1 MKDLKT
7 ILYTIPNFDT
17 AGGGKA
23 LLNIARRLDQNIF
36 RSEICCNHTKGDY
49 YKEVE
54 KSQIPIHIQNT
65 TLNMIPRIN
74 GLMNCIKLARYFRSL
89 NVDLIHSFYYGP
101 DYSEAFS
108 ARLAGIPWIYTKKN
122 MNWGNN
128 SKNGWKLRSI
138 FSKHILVQNKDMI
151 KKFFPKKKNVSLVPR
166 GVNTN
171 IFMQQEKCD
180 ELLLKHNIKAN
191 EKIIIT
197 VANLVPVKNID
208 FLLTTY
214 EKICIEKDN
223 TRLFIIGDKENEYG
237 KELERKAKLS
247 KFSDRISFTGK
258 VQNIS
263 DYHSIADIFVLPSKK
278 EGCPVSL
285 LEAMS
290 SGLPIAAS
298 KVPGVK
304 DVLEPFPENM
314 FPSNNMEKLK
324 ALIIRLLDNKSNGT
338 KLRNHIIN
346 NYGIHREVFNHES
359 IYKQC
364 LNL

>member
-1 MKDLKT
+1 MQK
-7 ILYTIPNFDT
+7 
-17 AGGGKA
+17 
-23 LLNIARRLDQNIF
+23 
-36 RSEICCNHTKGDY
+36 
-49 YKEVE
+49 E
-54 KSQIPIHIQNT
+54 KS
-65 TLNMIPRIN
+65 
-74 GLMNCIKLARYFRSL
+74 
-89 NVDLIHSFYYGP
+89 
-101 DYSEAFS
+101 
-108 ARLAGIPWIYTKKN
+108 
-122 MNWGNN
+122 
-128 SKNGWKLRSI
+128 
-138 FSKHILVQNKDMI
+138 
-151 KKFFPKKKNVSLVPR
+151 
-166 GVNTN
+166 
-171 IFMQQEKCD
+171 D
-180 ELLLKHNIKAN
+180 ELLLKHNIKKN

-208 FLLTTY
+208 FLLKTY
-214 EKICIEKDN
+214 EKICIEKNN
-223 TRLFIIGDKENEYG
+223 TRLFIIGDKENQYG
-237 KELERKAKLS
+237 KELEKKAKLS

-324 ALIIRLLDNKSNGT
+324 ALIIKLLDDKSNGT
-338 KLRNHIIN
+338 KLRNHVIG
-346 NYGIHREVFNHES
+346 NYGIDKEVSNHES